1 MIAIDL
7 GKQQALDTNP
17 KAIQEINFIGNLSGN
32 NNILLFFI
40 IEEVKETIIDFLHE
54 TVKVLW
60 MPPYNLACRAH
71 VSKVSDQKVSCL
83 FQNFVLF

>member
-32 NNILLFFI
+32 NNRLLFFI
-40 IEEVKETIIDFLHE
+40 IEEVKETIIDFSHE
-54 TVKVLW
+54 TVKVL
-60 MPPYNLACRAH
+60 
-71 VSKVSDQKVSCL
+71 
-83 FQNFVLF
+83 